1 MENLDT
7 MWKPLVP
14 PYTVLP
20 EAHCDETFV
29 VHKVVQKQKRGRV
42 EKSGNNEN
50 L

>member
-20 EAHCDETFV
+20 EDHCDETFV